1 MSQEKRGS
9 GVSWVKSSECR
20 YASAEG
26 RLLLEAG
33 LGFLR
38 ISEHRS
44 NGDGRGDNISPMMVV
59 KESILGTAY
68 GGHQGLW
75 GVPSSGFRLVL
86 LTHSQP

>member
-20 YASAEG
+20 YASAEE

-38 ISEHRS
+38 ISEHSS
-44 NGDGRGDNISPMMVV
+44 NGDGRGNNISPMMVV
-59 KESILGTAY
+59 KESVLGTAY
-68 GGHQGLW
+68 RGHQGLW
-75 GVPSSGFRLVL
+75 GVPSSGCLTKL
-86 LTHSQP
+86 LGSV